1 MEIANMKKYTAIL
14 ATLLV
19 GAVSCNP
26 LDILNTKP
34 EATLDKET
42 FFKSEDNLRMYS
54 DAFYGVYND
63 IDEFYEQQTD
73 HFVNKDLS
81 AQMRGTNSRTVPA
94 SGGGWSYTMLRRI
107 NTLLEYV
114 DYCPD
119 EAARTK
125 YIAVARFFRANF
137 YFEKVKRFGDV
148 PWLDHIIDNDD
159 PILYEKTRDS
169 REEVVHHIIEDLD
182 YAIENL
188 SDAKSLYRVSKWSAL
203 ALKAQV
209 CLYEGTFRKYHPGN
223 ISQDPPTPWSAEY
236 ETSEQ
241 LLTLA
246 AEAAEE
252 IMNSGKFRLKDD
264 YLQLFA
270 EPDADPDE
278 MILAMRFEQAMDR
291 RNNTTAFALVPTQG
305 MPGLTKKFVD
315 SFLMNDGTRFTDRE
329 GWATMEFNEEV
340 KDRDPRL
347 ACITRTPG
355 YTRIGT
361 TDVLAPD
368 YGSSCTGFQLVK
380 FVMDPANSN
389 QDRVG
394 MSFNDLPIYRLGE
407 IYLIYAEAKAELGTL
422 TQKDLDISVNLLRKR
437 VGMPDMNIEVA
448 NANPDPYL
456 LSAEYGYTSEV
467 LAASP
472 NKGVIIEIRRERA
485 VELAQE
491 GRRWD
496 DLMRWREGK
505 CIEQAIYGPYFK
517 GAGRYD
523 LNGDGAV
530 DFILYEGDKPKD
542 KVQVYKIGG
551 ESPEIILTEGTS
563 GYVHFHQKIEHIFNE
578 DRDYLYPIPTEER
591 ELNRELAQNP
601 GWVDGL
607 DY

>member
-1 MEIANMKKYTAIL
+1 MKKIFAIL
-14 ATLLV
+14 LPAVALCFASCDGDLL
-19 GAVSCNP
+19 NK
-26 LDILNTKP
+26 TP
-34 EATLDKET
+34 ESTISPDSY
-42 FFKSEDNLRMYS
+42 FKTEADLKLFSN
-54 DAFYGVYND
+54 AFYSQFD
-63 IDEFYEQQTD
+63 DSFYEDQSD
-73 HFVNKDLS
+73 HFINLNLS
-81 AQMRGTNSRTVPA
+81 NELRGGNVRTVP
-94 SGGGWSYTMLRRI
+94 STGGGWSWTMLRRI
-107 NTLLEYV
+107 NELLRNIDKCQDEKVRAEY
-114 DYCPD
+114 
-119 EAARTK
+119 AGLAK
-125 YIAVARFFRANF
+125 FFRAFF

-148 PWLDHIIDNDD
+148 PWVGEAFDSDAAE
-159 PILYEKTRDS
+159 LYAPRDS
-169 REEVVHHIIEDLD
+169 REVIMTHMLEDID
-182 YAIENL
+182 EAIAVL
-188 SDAKSLYRVSKWSAL
+188 PAAKSLYRVNKYAAL
-203 ALKAQV
+203 ALKAQF
-209 CLYEGTFRKYHPGN
+209 CLYEGTYRRYHG
-223 ISQDPPTPWSAEY
+223 ISLSGHSAEDY
-236 ETSEQ
+236 
-241 LLTLA
+241 LNLA
-246 AEAAEE
+246 VQAAEE
-252 IMNSGKFRLKDD
+252 IMAGPYKLKDD
-264 YLQLFA
+264 YLMLFA
-270 EPDADPDE
+270 EENADPDE
-278 MILAMRFEQAMDR
+278 MILAMQFDR
-291 RNNTTAFALVPTQG
+291 TVQRKNNTTAFATMSTQG
-305 MPGLTKKFVD
+305 APGLTKKFVD
-315 SFLMNDGTRFTDRE
+315 SFLMKDGSRFTDRK
-329 GWATMEFNEEV
+329 GWETMQFIDEV
-340 KDRDPRL
+340 ADRDPRL
-347 ACITRTPG
+347 ACLTRTPG
-355 YTRIGT
+355 YTRIGA

-368 YGSSCTGFQLVK
+368 FGSSVTGFQLVK
-380 FVMDPANSN
+380 FVMDVTLPEV
-389 QDRVG
+389 DRVDK
-394 MSFNDLPIYRLGE
+394 SYNDLPIYRLGE

>member
-1 MEIANMKKYTAIL
+1 
-14 ATLLV
+14 
-19 GAVSCNP
+19 
-26 LDILNTKP
+26 
-34 EATLDKET
+34 
-42 FFKSEDNLRMYS
+42 
-54 DAFYGVYND
+54 
-63 IDEFYEQQTD
+63 
-73 HFVNKDLS
+73 
-81 AQMRGTNSRTVPA
+81 
-94 SGGGWSYTMLRRI
+94 
-107 NTLLEYV
+107 
-114 DYCPD
+114 
-119 EAARTK
+119 
-125 YIAVARFFRANF
+125 
-137 YFEKVKRFGDV
+137 
-148 PWLDHIIDNDD
+148 
-159 PILYEKTRDS
+159 
-169 REEVVHHIIEDLD
+169 
-182 YAIENL
+182 
-188 SDAKSLYRVSKWSAL
+188 
-203 ALKAQV
+203 
-209 CLYEGTFRKYHPGN
+209 
-223 ISQDPPTPWSAEY
+223 
-236 ETSEQ
+236 
-241 LLTLA
+241 
-246 AEAAEE
+246 
-252 IMNSGKFRLKDD
+252 
-264 YLQLFA
+264 
-270 EPDADPDE
+270 
-278 MILAMRFEQAMDR
+278 
-291 RNNTTAFALVPTQG
+291 
-305 MPGLTKKFVD
+305 
-315 SFLMNDGTRFTDRE
+315 
-329 GWATMEFNEEV
+329 
-340 KDRDPRL
+340 
-347 ACITRTPG
+347 
-355 YTRIGT
+355 
-361 TDVLAPD
+361 
-368 YGSSCTGFQLVK
+368 
-380 FVMDPANSN
+380 
-389 QDRVG
+389 

-523 LNGDGAV
+523 LNGEGAV

>member
-1 MEIANMKKYTAIL
+1 MKKYTAIL
-14 ATLLV
+14 AALLLGV
-19 GAVSCNP
+19 VSCNP
-26 LDILNTKP
+26 LDILNTRP

-42 FFKSEDNLRMYS
+42 FFKQEDNLRIYS
-54 DAFYGVYND
+54 DAFYGIYNSY
-63 IDEFYEQQTD
+63 DEFYQEQTD
-73 HFVNKDLS
+73 HFVNKNLS
-81 AQMRGTNSRTVPA
+81 TLMQGTDARQVPA
-94 SGGGWSYTMLRRI
+94 SGGGWSFTMLRRI

-114 DYCPD
+114 DYCPS
-119 EAARTK
+119 EEARTK
-125 YIAVARFFRANF
+125 YVAIARFFRANY
-137 YFEKVKRFGDV
+137 YFEMVKKFGDV
-148 PWLDHIIDNDD
+148 PWLDHIVDNDD

-169 REEVVHHIIEDLD
+169 REEVIHHILEDID
-182 YAIENL
+182 FAIENL
-188 SDAKSLYRVSKWSAL
+188 SDQKSVYRVNKWSAL
-203 ALKAQV
+203 ALKANI

-223 ISQDPPTPWSAEY
+223 ISQAPATPWSAKY

-246 AEAAEE
+246 AEAAEA
-252 IMNSGKFRLKDD
+252 IMLSGQFRLKDD

-270 EPDADPDE
+270 EPDADTDE
-278 MILAMRFEQAMDR
+278 FILAMRFEQAMDR

-315 SFLMNDGTRFTDRE
+315 SFLMKDGSRFTDIE
-329 GWATMEFNEEV
+329 GWETMEFVDEV

-355 YTRIGT
+355 YTRINS

-389 QDRVG
+389 QDRVS
-394 MSFNDLPIYRLGE
+394 MSFNDLPIYRIGE

-422 TQKDLDISVNLLRKR
+422 TQDDLDISVNLLRQR
-437 VGMPDMNIEVA
+437 VDMPFMDMAIA
-448 NANPDPYL
+448 NADPDPYL

-467 LAASP
+467 LAASE
-472 NKGVIIEIRRERA
+472 NKGVIVEIRRERA
-485 VELAQE
+485 IELAQE
-491 GRRWD
+491 GRRWT

-505 CIEQAIYGPYFK
+505 CVEQAIYGPYFK
-517 GAGRYD
+517 GAGSYD

-530 DFILYEGDKPKD
+530 DFILYEDKKPAD

-551 ESPEIILTEGTS
+551 DSPEIILTEGTS
-563 GYVHFHQKIEHIFNE
+563 GYVNFHEKIKHIFNE
-578 DRDYLYPIPTEER
+578 DRDYLYPIPSEER
-591 ELNRELAQNP
+591 VLNRNLPQNP